1 MNLPPRTQ
9 EKLFFQN
16 AAGKLYYQPAGF
28 VRLVWSADRAPLEA
42 LKAYY
47 AQVLAL
53 MLSTGTR
60 KILSEH
66 GQRPPLS
73 GSAQQWLTSEWIP
86 QAIREARARYCA
98 IVEGSDPMHRLST
111 QSVVSASPSG
121 LVFQRF
127 HAMETAESWLLATDL
142 SK

>member
-1 MNLPPRTQ
+1 MNLPSRTS
-9 EKLFFQN
+9 ETLYFQN
-16 AAGKLYYQPAGF
+16 AAGKLYYHPVGF
-28 VRLVWSADRAPLEA
+28 VRLAWSADRAPLDA

-73 GSAQQWLTSEWIP
+73 GLAQEWLTKEWIP

-111 QSVVSASPSG
+111 QSVVSASPG
-121 LVFQRF
+121 GITFQRF
-127 HAMETAESWLLATDL
+127 SATEAAESWLLATDL

>member
-1 MNLPPRTQ
+1 MNLPSRPQ
-9 EKLFFQN
+9 ETLYFQN

-28 VRLVWSADRAPLEA
+28 VRLAWSAERAPLDA

-47 AQVLAL
+47 AQALAL

-73 GSAQQWLTSEWIP
+73 GAAQEWLTSEWIP

-98 IVEGSDPMHRLST
+98 IVEGSDPLHRLST
-111 QSVVSASPSG
+111 QSVVSASPGG
-121 LVFQRF
+121 LIFQRF
-127 HAMETAESWLLATDL
+127 NAMEAAESWLLAADL

>member
-1 MNLPPRTQ
+1 MPLSARTQ
-9 EKLFFQN
+9 ETLFFQN
-16 AAGKLYYQPAGF
+16 AAGQLYYQPAGF
-28 VRLVWSADRAPLEA
+28 VRLAWSANRAPLDA
-42 LKAYY
+42 LKAFY
-47 AQVLAL
+47 AQALAL
-53 MLSTGTR
+53 LLRTGTR

-73 GSAQQWLTSEWIP
+73 GAAQEWLTGEWIP
-86 QAIREARARYCA
+86 QAIREARVRYCA

-127 HAMETAESWLLATDL
+127 SEMAAAESWLLAAG
-142 SK
+142 S